1 MVAQRRFGMDH
12 EHYDWSPI
20 ISRAPLRWPDGARV
34 AVCAI
39 VNLDHFDWRTPD
51 GAFAL
56 PSLPGGIGPRPF
68 PRFDTYG
75 HRDYGHRV
83 GIFRV
88 LDTLEKHGLKATIA
102 MDQMTAENYPYLVR
116 HVQERGCEI
125 IGHGVAVTRMIT
137 SRMSEEEEREYILAA
152 VSSLERVT
160 GSAPVGWL
168 GPEYG
173 ESPRT
178 PQLLAAAGVRYL
190 CDWTNDEQP
199 YPMKAPEGSLHALP
213 MMVDLDDQVCLSQ
226 RLVPVTRYGELLKE
240 AFDRLYHDGAETGRV
255 LTLNLH
261 PWLIGQPFRI
271 KYLDEALA
279 YMTARQGVWCATGRE
294 IIDWYRSQASTS

>member
-1 MVAQRRFGMDH
+1 MDH

-20 ISRAPLRWPDGARV
+20 INRAPLRWPDNARV
-34 AVCAI
+34 ALCAI
-39 VNLDHFDWRTPD
+39 VNLDHFDWQAPE
-51 GAFAL
+51 GSFSL
-56 PSLPGGIGPRPF
+56 PNLPGGIGPRPF

-88 LDTLEKHGLKATIA
+88 LDTLEKHGLKATVA

-116 HVQERGCEI
+116 HLQERGCEI
-125 IGHGVAVTRMIT
+125 IGHGVAITRMI
-137 SRMSEEEEREYILAA
+137 SSHMSEEEEREYILAA
-152 VSSLERVT
+152 VSALQRVT
-160 GSAPVGWL
+160 GSAPAGWL
-168 GPEYG
+168 SPEYG

-178 PQLLAAAGVRYL
+178 PQLLAAAGVEYL

-199 YPMKAPEGSLHALP
+199 YPMKAPQGSLHALP

-226 RLVPVTRYGELLKE
+226 RLIPVTRYGELLKE
-240 AFDRLYHDGAETGRV
+240 SFDRLYQDGAETGRV
-255 LTLNLH
+255 MTLNLH

-271 KYLDEALA
+271 KYLDDALSS
-279 YMTARQGVWCATGRE
+279 MTARQGVWCATGRE
-294 IIDWYRSQASTS
+294 IIDWYRTQSSAS